1 MANTTDPLARSIHGT
16 DPQKLVERIA
26 QSKICS
32 TPFWKEKCFGVSA
45 ETLVDLAMELR
56 ACGGFYGSTSKVTDF
71 LCLTLKMLQIQ
82 PQSDIVVEFIK
93 DEEHKYLRL
102 LGAFYLRLVGN
113 PVDVYH
119 YLEPLL
125 NDYRKIRY
133 ATTQGNFVAR
143 HVDEVVWD
151 LLRQDVFCSVAL
163 PRLPRRHILE
173 GSGQLRPR

>member
-1 MANTTDPLARSIHGT
+1 
-16 DPQKLVERIA
+16 
-26 QSKICS
+26 
-32 TPFWKEKCFGVSA
+32 
-45 ETLVDLAMELR
+45 MELR

-133 ATTQGNFVAR
+133 ATTQGNFVTR
-143 HVDEVVWD
+143 HVYEVVW
-151 LLRQDVFCSVAL
+151 
-163 PRLPRRHILE
+163 
-173 GSGQLRPR
+173 